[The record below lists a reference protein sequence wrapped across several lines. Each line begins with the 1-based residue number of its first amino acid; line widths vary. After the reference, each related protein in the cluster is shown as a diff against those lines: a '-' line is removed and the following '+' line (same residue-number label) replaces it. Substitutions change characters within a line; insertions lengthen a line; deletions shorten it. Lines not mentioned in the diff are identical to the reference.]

1 MDIKNSPDTNGLS
14 AKRFELL
21 GYPLEEEDIELSQA
35 QTIYPREMSEDLP
48 LSFAQQRLWFLD
60 QFEPNS
66 AVYNIPLAVRFN
78 GLLNVTALERS
89 LNEIVRRHESLRTTF
104 SVVEEKPVQV
114 IAPTLAMKILVV
126 ELRELPETK
135 RKAEVQR
142 LVTEEAQRPFDLSR
156 GPLFRATLL
165 RIGEEEY
172 ILFLTM
178 HHIVSDGWSM
188 EILFREI
195 SVLYEAFSTGNPPP
209 LPELPIQYADFAVW
223 QRQWLQ
229 GEVLEQQLSYWKKQL
244 GDNPPTL
251 ELPTDYPR
259 PAIQTYQGAMESLV
273 LPGDLSESLKSL
285 SQQEDVTLFMT
296 LLAAFEILLYRYTG
310 QEDIIVGSPI
320 ANRNRL
326 EIEGLIGFFV
336 NSLVLRTNL
345 LGNPTFRE
353 LLGRVR
359 EVTVGAYAHQDIPFE
374 KLLEE
379 LQPERDLSRTPLFQ
393 VWFNMLSSRDN
404 QLELTNLTVEHLSIP
419 EPPSKF
425 DLTLYVREQDGEIRF
440 KLVYNANLF
449 DQARMAE
456 MLEQYKY
463 LLSQIVEHPD
473 ERINRFSLVTPKAK
487 AILPDPTKALDSTW
501 EGAVHSLFSQQAH
514 QVLEQLAVVDSQ
526 ESWTYK
532 ELDVRSNQLANYL
545 IKSGIQPQD
554 IVVIY
559 GHRSASLVWALLGV
573 LKAGAAFLILDSAY
587 PTSRL
592 IDYLSATK
600 PRGWIQIEEA
610 GVIPNALEEFVATLS
625 CCCRINLP
633 KRSTAAARG
642 LLIDYSNENPEVVV
656 GPDDL
661 AYVAFTSGST
671 GKPKGVLGRHGPLT
685 HFIPWQEEFFGLDQS
700 DKFSMLSGL
709 SHDPLQRDIF
719 TPLCLGATVY
729 IPDADIIGAS
739 GQLADWMVQEEI
751 TFSHLTPAMGQ
762 ILTETASPDCRIP
775 SLRYAFFIGDKLTRR
790 DVVRLRNLAS
800 NVVCIN
806 SYGSTETQRAV
817 GFYIVPPVSKN
828 DQSKAVYPLGRGMPN
843 VQLLVLNSAEQLAG
857 ISEIGEIYLR
867 SPHLALG
874 YLGDEKLTQARFMT
888 NSFTG
893 IKGDRL
899 YRTGDLGIYLPDGN
913 VSFFGRA
920 DRQVKIRGFR
930 IEPGEVE
937 AFLAQHPAVREIVVT
952 DCEDTPGSERLVA
965 YVVLDQKKKPTVEE
979 LRSFLKQRLP
989 DYMIPSSFM
998 FLDVL
1003 PLTPNSKIDYQALPE
1018 PEQARPD
1025 QESFVAPR
1033 TPVERTL
1040 SEIWAEVLDLE
1051 KIGIYD
1057 NFFELGGHSLLATRV
1072 MSRLRNAFQIELP
1085 LRSFFESPTIAEM
1098 ALVITQGQ
1106 AENAEPEDI
1115 ERILAELEA
1124 LSDKEVQRLL
1134 ADEKTI

>member
-1 MDIKNSPDTNGLS
+1 
-14 AKRFELL
+14 
-21 GYPLEEEDIELSQA
+21 
-35 QTIYPREMSEDLP
+35 
-48 LSFAQQRLWFLD
+48 
-60 QFEPNS
+60 
-66 AVYNIPLAVRFN
+66 
-78 GLLNVTALERS
+78 
-89 LNEIVRRHESLRTTF
+89 
-104 SVVEEKPVQV
+104 
-114 IAPTLAMKILVV
+114 
-126 ELRELPETK
+126 
-135 RKAEVQR
+135 
-142 LVTEEAQRPFDLSR
+142 
-156 GPLFRATLL
+156 
-165 RIGEEEY
+165 
-172 ILFLTM
+172 
-178 HHIVSDGWSM
+178 
-188 EILFREI
+188 
-195 SVLYEAFSTGNPPP
+195 
-209 LPELPIQYADFAVW
+209 
-223 QRQWLQ
+223 
-229 GEVLEQQLSYWKKQL
+229 
-244 GDNPPTL
+244 
-251 ELPTDYPR
+251 
-259 PAIQTYQGAMESLV
+259 
-273 LPGDLSESLKSL
+273 
-285 SQQEDVTLFMT
+285 
-296 LLAAFEILLYRYTG
+296 
-310 QEDIIVGSPI
+310 
-320 ANRNRL
+320 
-326 EIEGLIGFFV
+326 
-336 NSLVLRTNL
+336 
-345 LGNPTFRE
+345 
-353 LLGRVR
+353 
-359 EVTVGAYAHQDIPFE
+359 
-374 KLLEE
+374 
-379 LQPERDLSRTPLFQ
+379 
-393 VWFNMLSSRDN
+393 
-404 QLELTNLTVEHLSIP
+404 
-419 EPPSKF
+419 
-425 DLTLYVREQDGEIRF
+425 
-440 KLVYNANLF
+440 
-449 DQARMAE
+449 
-456 MLEQYKY
+456 
-463 LLSQIVEHPD
+463 
-473 ERINRFSLVTPKAK
+473 
-487 AILPDPTKALDSTW
+487 
-501 EGAVHSLFSQQAH
+501 
-514 QVLEQLAVVDSQ
+514 
-526 ESWTYK
+526 
-532 ELDVRSNQLANYL
+532 
-545 IKSGIQPQD
+545 
-554 IVVIY
+554 
-559 GHRSASLVWALLGV
+559 
-573 LKAGAAFLILDSAY
+573 
-587 PTSRL
+587 
-592 IDYLSATK
+592 
-600 PRGWIQIEEA
+600 
-610 GVIPNALEEFVATLS
+610 
-625 CCCRINLP
+625 
-633 KRSTAAARG
+633 
-642 LLIDYSNENPEVVV
+642 
-656 GPDDL
+656 
-661 AYVAFTSGST
+661 
-671 GKPKGVLGRHGPLT
+671 
-685 HFIPWQEEFFGLDQS
+685 
-700 DKFSMLSGL
+700 
-709 SHDPLQRDIF
+709 
-719 TPLCLGATVY
+719 
-729 IPDADIIGAS
+729 
-739 GQLADWMVQEEI
+739 
-751 TFSHLTPAMGQ
+751 
-762 ILTETASPDCRIP
+762 
-775 SLRYAFFIGDKLTRR
+775 
-790 DVVRLRNLAS
+790 
-800 NVVCIN
+800 VCIN